1 MQTRGPLPA
10 KIKILM
16 VDDHAV
22 VREGLKYILSQAP
35 ELEVAAEARCV
46 PEALELLRTQH
57 FDVILLDLSLPGQS
71 GIELLR
77 MVKANTPSPLVL
89 VVSASGEDQSAVAVQ
104 VFKAGADG
112 YIIKQNVPEALIPA
126 IWQVLGGKKYFS
138 FTPN

>member
-89 VVSASGEDQSAVAVQ
+89 VVSASGEDQSAVAVH

-138 FTPN
+138 FTPS

>member
-1 MQTRGPLPA
+1 MQTRAPLPA

-16 VDDHAV
+16 VDDSAV

-35 ELEVAAEARCV
+35 ELQVSAEASCV
-46 PEALELLRTQH
+46 PEALERLKNQH

-77 MVKANTPSPLVL
+77 MVKANTPFPLVL
-89 VVSASGEDQSAVAVQ
+89 VVSASGEDQSGIQ

-112 YIIKQNVPEALIPA
+112 FILKQNVPEALIPA

-138 FTPN
+138 FTPS